1 MTETASGGESSFPR
15 PSTLSREAEAGAH
28 IGNLEAELSRGYGGM
43 LLTALL
49 SAHTRP
55 PFSCSPHSTAWVW
68 QFTVNWP
75 LPHQLAHE
83 PVGWMCFLY

>member
-1 MTETASGGESSFPR
+1 MFEFALAIINSMTETASGGESSFPR

-49 SAHTRP
+49 SAHTQP
-55 PFSCSPHSTAWVW
+55 PFLCSPHSTA
-68 QFTVNWP
+68 
-75 LPHQLAHE
+75 
-83 PVGWMCFLY
+83 